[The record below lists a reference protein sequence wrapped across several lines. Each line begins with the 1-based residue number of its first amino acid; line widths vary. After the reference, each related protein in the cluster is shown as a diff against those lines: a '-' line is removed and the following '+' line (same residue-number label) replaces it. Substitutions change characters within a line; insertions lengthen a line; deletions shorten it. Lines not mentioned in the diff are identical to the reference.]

1 MKTTNGLNGV
11 SAATELTGDAQIRG
25 SHIRKSKEST
35 NFTLKDKIPFRWRYG
50 RITPLS
56 EEEKAKVN
64 QPRGRRHQCKP
75 CAICGSNGGCLTHR
89 KVSDGNPGLI
99 CESCA
104 IDYVQSAM
112 KISHVHG
119 FNNVVKKEM

>member
-1 MKTTNGLNGV
+1 MSITTKQQDV
-11 SAATELTGDAQIRG
+11 SQIIAPAAQIRG
-25 SHIRKSKEST
+25 SHARNQKNLTTLPTFPFTWNFGTIVALSKAEQQKL
-35 NFTLKDKIPFRWRYG
+35 N
-50 RITPLS
+50 
-56 EEEKAKVN
+56 A
-64 QPRGRRHQCKP
+64 PRGRKHQCKP

-112 KISHVHG
+112 RISHDHG

>member
-1 MKTTNGLNGV
+1 MSTSKHLDL
-11 SAATELTGDAQIRG
+11 SSIADAQKHTPHQQNKKNLTTLPPSITFPFTWNFG
-25 SHIRKSKEST
+25 TIVALSKAEQQKL
-35 NFTLKDKIPFRWRYG
+35 N
-50 RITPLS
+50 
-56 EEEKAKVN
+56 A
-64 QPRGRRHQCKP
+64 PRGRKHQCKP

-119 FNNVVKKEM
+119 FKKEM